1 MECLPKKQQTVMEVE
16 KKKNV
21 VFKTYVIE
29 MKLRPN
35 EKREETYNSVD
46 FIGLMQSLKLREGLL
61 AFVNP

>member
-21 VFKTYVIE
+21 LFKTYVIE

-35 EKREETYNSVD
+35 EKKGGNLQLCRFHRFKAVT
-46 FIGLMQSLKLREGLL
+46 KT
-61 AFVNP
+61 

>member
-1 MECLPKKQQTVMEVE
+1 MEVE